1 MTYHLILNPAAGR
14 GTAGKSEAELAKELK
29 DQLGDVH
36 LHRTNASGHATQ
48 IANEL
53 KNENAVIITAGGDGT
68 IYETVNGLVGGACT
82 LGIIPIGSGNDF
94 IKMLK
99 LPLDIRSAIEV
110 IKRRNTMAIDV
121 GTVGEGYFTNG
132 LGMGFD
138 AEVVIETQK
147 VKRLRGFFI
156 YLYSV
161 FRALTHYKNRVVT
174 ISIDG
179 KTETREVFMISVGNG
194 ECLGGGFYLTPG
206 AEITDGILDLC
217 IFRGLSRKEVLTHL
231 PKALSGKHIHLPQ
244 VECLR
249 AKNIIVEAAEGIPVH
264 ADGELLSSNLTRVE
278 VGVLHGALNV
288 IHNLP

>member
-36 LHRTNASGHATQ
+36 LHRTNARGHATQ

-110 IKRRNTMAIDV
+110 IKRRNTMIIDI

-161 FRALTHYKNRVVT
+161 FRTLTHYKNRIVT

-194 ECLGGGFYLTPG
+194 ECFGGGFYLTPG
-206 AEITDGILDLC
+206 AEINDGILDLC
-217 IFRGLSRKEVLTHL
+217 IFRGLSRKEVLMHL

>member
-29 DQLGDVH
+29 DQLGD
-36 LHRTNASGHATQ
+36 RGHATQ

-110 IKRRNTMAIDV
+110 IKRRNTMIIDI

-161 FRALTHYKNRVVT
+161 FRTLTHYKNRIVT

-194 ECLGGGFYLTPG
+194 ECFGGGFYLTPG
-206 AEITDGILDLC
+206 AEINDGILDLC
-217 IFRGLSRKEVLTHL
+217 IFRGLSRKEVLMHL